1 MREEIAAINRPA
13 DKSLHFDSMAD
24 QLDAI
29 VQATEEATN
38 TIMGCMEKNDDIIV
52 ELNKSITDPDQINQF
67 DQISAHSAEVFEA
80 CSFQDI
86 TGQRFSKVVK
96 SVTYVE
102 DRVNALIEVWGKDE
116 IDKIEVK
123 PDKEKTEDEKLLHGP
138 ALEGEGIFQDEVD
151 KLFDQAAKVTDVGKR
166 KKLFSR
172 IQEIMYEE
180 LPHLQLVAMPTVTM
194 SNKRVQNLPTNGI
207 SPYTGYADVWIK

>member
-1 MREEIAAINRPA
+1 M
-13 DKSLHFDSMAD
+13 HFDSMSD

-29 VQATEEATN
+29 VKATEEATD
-38 TIMGCMEKNDDIIV
+38 TIMGCVEKNDDIIV
-52 ELNKSITDPDQINQF
+52 ELKKSITDPDQVNQF
-67 DQISAHSAEVFEA
+67 DQISAHSADVFEA

-138 ALEGEGIFQDEVD
+138 ALEGEGISQDEID
-151 KLFDQAAKVTDVGKR
+151 KLFD
-166 KKLFSR
+166 
-172 IQEIMYEE
+172 
-180 LPHLQLVAMPTVTM
+180 
-194 SNKRVQNLPTNGI
+194 
-207 SPYTGYADVWIK
+207 